1 MNILN
6 PYDTFTDVHA
16 SPVSY
21 WCRDKSRHDQRDD
34 VDTKDQPCDPDDDP
48 FDEGKGS
55 GGSSGGGKGGGSAG
69 GKGGGSAGGKGGGW
83 DDNYKIDP
91 PDNAD
96 LGGDED
102 TPQW

>member
-6 PYDTFTDVHA
+6 PYHTFTDVHA

-21 WCRDKSRHDQRDD
+21 WCRDKPRHDHRDD

-48 FDEGKGS
+48 FEEGKGR
-55 GGSSGGGKGGGSAG
+55 GGSSGGE
-69 GKGGGSAGGKGGGW
+69 KGGGW
-83 DDNYKIDP
+83 DDKDFRIDP